1 MVQGGK
7 TSVSNRARH
16 TKFRRV
22 TVIPYTTV
30 IVIYTTNSLLLFFK
44 VRGVQ

>member
-30 IVIYTTNSLLLFFK
+30 IVIDYEQSLTFL
-44 VRGVQ
+44 QS